1 MRAPIFTILVDG
13 VAATATKR
21 AMEEVNVAVDGDVPP
36 AYILRKFFFFF
47 WVPIYVLRFNI
58 YIYIYIYIV
67 FLSKYCFGL
76 LNSKF
81 TFCLHR

>member
-1 MRAPIFTILVDG
+1 MRAPIFTILDDG

-47 WVPIYVLRFNI
+47 
-58 YIYIYIYIV
+58 
-67 FLSKYCFGL
+67 FLGAHLCFAL
-76 LNSKF
+76 
-81 TFCLHR
+81 

>member
-1 MRAPIFTILVDG
+1 MKPLPLFLLASLFLTLPFVIDIGLHSLMRAPIFTILVDG

-47 WVPIYVLRFNI
+47 LGAH
-58 YIYIYIYIV
+58 
-67 FLSKYCFGL
+67 LCFAL
-76 LNSKF
+76 
-81 TFCLHR
+81 

>member
-47 WVPIYVLRFNI
+47 FGCPFMFCALI
-58 YIYIYIYIV
+58 YIYIYIYIFILFF
-67 FLSKYCFGL
+67 FLNIALVY
-76 LNSKF
+76 
-81 TFCLHR
+81 